1 VINAPQ
7 LLVDLTRQLKGLEAD
22 LRQRIA
28 EQPRLNDSLRAEWQA
43 ALDAK
48 RCAETF
54 ETWADQV
61 ITQAGVHWLLN
72 CVFLRF
78 IEDHQLV
85 DRPWLAGTPASGRLA
100 LARDRHEAYFRAH
113 PLQSDRD
120 YLLAAFREAGTLPGL
135 HTFFDEA
142 HNPIFR
148 LGISGDAAMAL
159 RQFWQQVD
167 TDTGL
172 LLRDFTDQAWN
183 TRFLGDLYQDL
194 SEATRKRYALLQ
206 TPEFVEEFILD
217 RTLTPAI
224 RSFGFREVRMI
235 DPTCG
240 SGHFLLGGFARLVDE
255 WQRNE
260 PARNPRD
267 IAQKALD
274 AVAGVDLNPFAVAI
288 SRFRL
293 LVAALS
299 EAPDFRMHVAIGD
312 SLLHGRRFGLAGQS
326 AVRSEQL
333 FDERQAHADEGLEH
347 AYAREDLAQVQQ
359 ILGRQYH
366 AVVGNPPYIVVK
378 DAALNAAYRK
388 RYASCHMKY
397 SLGCP
402 FTERFFELA
411 VTGERFG
418 QAGFVGLITTNSFM
432 KREFGAKLIED
443 VLPRLDLT
451 HVIDTSGAY
460 IPGHGTPTVILLGCH
475 RPPHDERGS
484 EQNAVRAVMG
494 IKGEPNKPDDAAQGL
509 VWRAIVDQIDDAG
522 SESKFVSVVDTPRRT
537 LSKHPW
543 SIGGG
548 GAADL
553 KDQIEEGA
561 RQRLGQ
567 LAQEMGVFGM
577 TNADES
583 MLAPASAFRRQSVEG
598 EFKRPLIVGDLV
610 RDWSVATTDDVLF
623 PYAAGE
629 TASLACMPG
638 LAKWLWST
646 RTVLGNRAT
655 FGKSTYFGEGRP
667 WWGWH
672 QVALRRLEAP
682 LTITFGEVATH
693 NHFVLDRGGKVFNR
707 TAPVI
712 KLPAGSNEDDHLG
725 VLGLLNSSV
734 ACFWFQQVC
743 HNKGGPGG
751 GSSKDE
757 KWHDFYA
764 FNSTKIAEF
773 PLAQRKPIE
782 LAAHID
788 RLSSARARCLP
799 RALANELPMS
809 RSEIDSRRSQAEQ
822 ALAQMIG
829 MQEEL
834 DWVCYG
840 LYGLLDSEGATALVC
855 ESPPEIRLGER
866 AFEIV
871 MARAIEAGALE
882 TKWFEWLH
890 VAPVTEVP
898 HRWPAEYKAVVERRI
913 ALIESSRNIGLVE
926 TPGCKR
932 RWEVP
937 RWDDL
942 EQTALG
948 DWLLDR
954 LEVPAFWPASAD
966 TPPQLTTT
974 NRLADLARTDAAFMQ
989 VAALYAGH
997 ADFDP
1002 ARLVAELVAAEA
1014 VPLLPVQRYT
1024 DDGLRKRAQWES
1036 TWVLQRREDAI
1047 DAQLVADNVD
1057 EWRSEFAAIART
1069 TFGSDT
1075 TDEARAWI
1083 EQKLA
1088 AEIKRHQDER
1098 KAAEVGPIPVPPKYK
1113 STDFLKAD
1121 FWRLRGGLDVPKERF
1136 VSFPGAERGADGS
1149 LPIAWAGWNHLQLAT
1164 ALAGYYVDM
1173 KDTEGWEPCWPAC
1186 WNWCP
1191 GWSSGTTT
1199 WTQCSASAWAPTTRA
1214 SSPRRLA
1221 RWASRWMTCGH
1232 GSRRWWRPSVGAR
1245 KPPPVTMPEYK
1256 NATPTGAA
1264 YGRLQVADC
1273 RELRGLPAATA
1284 MEAARI
1290 AERDHRRERHR
1301 QDSFAETALCNGAR
1315 RRGLQ
1320 QEEGRA
1326 RAERTVGV
1334 AG

>member
-1 VINAPQ
+1 MINAQQ
-7 LLVDLTRQLKGLEAD
+7 LLIDLTRQLKGLEAD

-28 EQPRLNDSLRAEWQA
+28 DQPSLHDSLRAEWQA

-61 ITQAGVHWLLN
+61 ITQAGVHWLLS

-78 IEDHQLV
+78 IEDNQLV
-85 DRPWLAGTPASGRLA
+85 DRPWLAGTPESGRLA
-100 LARDRHEAYFRAH
+100 LARDRHEAYFRTH
-113 PLQSDRD
+113 PLESDRD

-142 HNPIFR
+142 HNPVFR

-172 LLRDFTDQAWN
+172 LLRDFTDPAWN

-224 RSFGFREVRMI
+224 RTFGFREARMI

-240 SGHFLLGGFARLVDE
+240 SGHFLLGGFVRLLDE

-293 LVAALS
+293 LVAALQASGIARLS
-299 EAPDFRMHVAIGD
+299 EAPEFRIHVAIGD

-326 AVRSEQL
+326 AVRTEQL

-347 AYAREDLAQVQQ
+347 AYASEDLAQVQR

-366 AVVGNPPYIVVK
+366 AVVGNPPYIVVR
-378 DAALNAAYRK
+378 DGALNAAYRT
-388 RYASCHMKY
+388 RYASCHRQY

-418 QAGFVGLITTNSFM
+418 QAGFVGLITANSFM
-432 KREFGAKLIED
+432 KREFGSKLIED

-484 EQNAVRAVMG
+484 EHNTVRAVMG
-494 IKGEPNKPDDAAQGL
+494 IKGEPSRPDNPAQGL
-509 VWRAIVDQIDDAG
+509 VWSAILDQIDRPG
-522 SESKFVSVVDTPRRT
+522 SESEFLSVADTPRST
-537 LSKHPW
+537 LSRHPW

-553 KDQIEEGA
+553 KEVVEASSCERLGACTDAMGFFQDTHADDIFVQPSSFFQRFDGLRHTRPCVRGDGTRDWSLVGDEAIFFPYDDQIEQWTDVPWTSPLRWLWA
-561 RQRLGQ
+561 FRTTLWSRS
-567 LAQEMGVFGM
+567 VFGGA
-577 TNADES
+577 TY
-583 MLAPASAFRRQSVEG
+583 
-598 EFKRPLIVGDLV
+598 
-610 RDWSVATTDDVLF
+610 RDA
-623 PYAAGE
+623 
-629 TASLACMPG
+629 
-638 LAKWLWST
+638 
-646 RTVLGNRAT
+646 
-655 FGKSTYFGEGRP
+655 GRP
-667 WWGWH
+667 WWDYH
-672 QVALRRLEAP
+672 QFPRDRAKAAYLIA
-682 LTITFGEVATH
+682 FGEIATH

-712 KLPAGSNEDDHLG
+712 KLPAGSSEDDHLG
-725 VLGLLNSSV
+725 LLGLLNSSV
-734 ACFWFQQVC
+734 SCFWLKQVC
-743 HNKGGPGG
+743 FNKGNGGIGG
-751 GSSKDE
+751 GISDE
-757 KWHDFYA
+757 KWELRYA
-764 FNSTKIAEF
+764 HNASQVADF
-773 PLAQRKPIE
+773 PLAPTRP
-782 LAAHID
+782 L
-788 RLSSARARCLP
+788 
-799 RALANELPMS
+799 ALARRMDALVEALATESTATLLAQASLPD
-809 RSEIDSRRSQAEQ
+809 RAALIAARERAAALRRS
-822 ALAQMIG
+822 MIAS
-829 MQEEL
+829 QEEL
-834 DWVCYG
+834 DWQCYG
-840 LYGLLDSEGATALVC
+840 LYGLLPEGAAAADF
-855 ESPPEIRLGER
+855 ESANPPELKLGER

-871 MARAIEAGALE
+871 LARRVATGDES
-882 TKWFEWLH
+882 TVWFERH
-890 VAPVTEVP
+890 GSTPITELP
-898 HRWPAEYKAVVERRI
+898 AHWPADYRAVVERRI
-913 ALIESSRNIGLVE
+913 ALIESDRNIGLIE
-926 TPGCKR
+926 RPEFKR
-932 RWEVP
+932 RWNTP
-937 RWDDL
+937 AWDDL
-942 EQTALG
+942 EQAALR

-954 LEVPAFWPASAD
+954 LEQPAFWPASAD
-966 TPPQLTTT
+966 TPPQLSTT
-974 NRLADLARTDAAFMQ
+974 NRLADLARADAAFMQ

-1036 TWVLQRREDAI
+1036 TWALQRREDAI
-1047 DAQLVADNVD
+1047 DAQVVADNSD
-1057 EWRSEFAAIART
+1057 EWRREFAAIART

-1075 TDEARAWI
+1075 TDEASAWI
-1083 EQKLA
+1083 AQKLA

-1113 STDFLKAD
+1113 SSDFLKAD

-1173 KDTEGWEPCWPAC
+1173 KDTEGWEPA
-1186 WNWCP
+1186 
-1191 GWSSGTTT
+1191 
-1199 WTQCSASAWAPTTRA
+1199 
-1214 SSPRRLA
+1214 
-1221 RWASRWMTCGH
+1221 
-1232 GSRRWWRPSVGAR
+1232 
-1245 KPPPVTMPEYK
+1245 
-1256 NATPTGAA
+1256 
-1264 YGRLQVADC
+1264 RLQPLLAGLLELVPWLEQWHNDLDPVFGERMGTYYKGFVTEEAHALGFTLDDLRAWKPAVVAVKRGRKKAT
-1273 RELRGLPAATA
+1273 REA
-1284 MEAARI
+1284 
-1290 AERDHRRERHR
+1290 
-1301 QDSFAETALCNGAR
+1301 
-1315 RRGLQ
+1315 
-1320 QEEGRA
+1320 
-1326 RAERTVGV
+1326 
-1334 AG
+1334 